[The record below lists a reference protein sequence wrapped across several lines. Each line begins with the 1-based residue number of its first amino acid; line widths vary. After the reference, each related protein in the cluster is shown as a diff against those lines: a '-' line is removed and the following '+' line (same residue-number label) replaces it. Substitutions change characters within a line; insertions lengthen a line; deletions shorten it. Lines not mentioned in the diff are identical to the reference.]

1 MDIRAIITKEDLGQ
15 PYNSLHEFDLNE
27 IFEVEKALQGRQ
39 IKFSKYINLNYE
51 FKELI
56 ESIGIEKVKKI
67 ATVFYGESI
76 YFPKIKE
83 TCKEK
88 IKKKIIDEFNGHN
101 YAELSQKYEYSER
114 YIRNVVKFKV
124 SNSKI
129 LDNQLDI
136 FDYLDNKK
144 V

>member
-15 PYNSLHEFDLNE
+15 PYSSLHEFDLNE

-88 IKKKIIDEFNGHN
+88 IKNKIISEFNGHN
-101 YAELSQKYEYSER
+101 YAELAQKYEYTER
-114 YIRNVVKFKV
+114 RIRDIVKPKYENCKNV
-124 SNSKI
+124 NG
-129 LDNQLDI
+129 QLNI
-136 FDYLDNKK
+136 FDYISYKK
-144 V
+144 D